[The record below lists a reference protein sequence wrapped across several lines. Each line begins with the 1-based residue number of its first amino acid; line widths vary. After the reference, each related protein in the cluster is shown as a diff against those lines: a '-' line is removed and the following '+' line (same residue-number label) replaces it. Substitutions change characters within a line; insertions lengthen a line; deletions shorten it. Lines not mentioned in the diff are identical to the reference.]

1 MIVLPLTKEREGNV
15 DDSPAFSLSL
25 SLSLSLSYR
34 GARIVSRRGGT
45 IGNAV
50 FTHPAVAN
58 VVATSFHQLLRV
70 PPS

>member
-1 MIVLPLTKEREGNV
+1 MIVLPLTKEREGSV
-15 DDSPAFSLSL
+15 DDSPALLLSHSLIL
-25 SLSLSLSYR
+25 SHG